1 MRANRDHG
9 ALGHSVVRPVVR
21 PAWRPA
27 RGSFVALGLGLF
39 AVLVLGVALAQSGGS
54 GGEASAGAG
63 SADGRVVEVRFGV
76 ATVSADSPAVSVA
89 SRVVTLSA
97 PGAYRL
103 LGELR
108 GGRVVVDAAEPG
120 TVTLILDGVGVYA
133 ATGPALVVER
143 ADEVV
148 LRLAAGSFNN
158 LFDGLER
165 LAGEPGAAV
174 FSGAPLTIEGEGHLL
189 VLARLK
195 HGVVSG
201 GDVTVTGGVLTVN
214 AADDGVRGEN
224 LSVNGGDLLV
234 FAANDALKST
244 GEAEG
249 GGVVALNGGVLDLVS
264 AGDGV
269 QAERLLV
276 VRGGHVSVLSG
287 GGHLVAPT
295 DDSAKGLKADVAVVV
310 EGGTILVDA
319 SDDAVHSDGDIRILG
334 GHLTLATGDDAVH
347 ADGSLLVAD
356 GWVEV
361 VASWEGLEAATVTI
375 AGGTV
380 LVWADD
386 DGLNAAG
393 DGPSSELL
401 LTISGGHVVVG
412 AGSDAIDSNGAVRMT
427 GGMVVLNG
435 PFTFAKPAIDRHLLH
450 SVLLDGAT
458 IVAAG
463 SLVLGRATGID
474 PLSSQAVV
482 YLDFNWL
489 VEEGTLI
496 TLPGEEGVVA
506 SFRAP
511 QALGRMSF
519 TAPFIRA
526 GEKYGVWLGGEPVGV
541 ELLGGVFV
549 PAGAL
554 GAEFRWETVAR

>member
-1 MRANRDHG
+1 
-9 ALGHSVVRPVVR
+9 
-21 PAWRPA
+21 
-27 RGSFVALGLGLF
+27 VALAMGLF
-39 AVLVLGVALAQSGGS
+39 AALALGVALVQSGGS
-54 GGEASAGAG
+54 DGGAPVGVGAV
-63 SADGRVVEVRFGV
+63 DGQVVEVRFDV
-76 ATVSADSPAVSVA
+76 ATVSADSPAVSVTG
-89 SRVVTLSA
+89 RVVTLSA
-97 PGAYRL
+97 PGTYRL
-103 LGELR
+103 SGELR
-108 GGRVVVDAAEPG
+108 GGRVVVASAEPG
-120 TVTLILDGVGVYA
+120 PVTLVLDGVSVYA

-148 LRLAAGSFNN
+148 LRSAGGSFNN

-165 LAGEPGAAV
+165 LDGEPGAAL
-174 FSGAPLTIEGEGHLL
+174 FSAAPLTIEGEGHLL
-189 VLARLK
+189 VMARLK
-195 HGVVSG
+195 HGVASE
-201 GDVTVTGGVLTVN
+201 GDLSVTGGVLTVN

-224 LSVNGGDLLV
+224 LTVHGGDLLV

-249 GGVVALNGGVLDLVS
+249 SGVVALNGGTLDLV
-264 AGDGV
+264 ATGDGV
-269 QAERLLV
+269 QAERVLL
-276 VRGGHVSVLSG
+276 VRGGHVTVLSG
-287 GGHLVAPT
+287 GGHTVVPSDAST
-295 DDSAKGLKADVAVVV
+295 KGLKADVEIVV
-310 EGGTILVDA
+310 EGGTVVVDA

-361 VASWEGLEAATVTI
+361 VASWEGLEAPSVTI

-393 DGPSSELL
+393 DGSPSELL

-412 AGSDAIDSNGAVRMT
+412 AGSDAIDSNGAVHLT

-463 SLVLGRATGID
+463 SLVLGRAAGID
-474 PLSSQAVV
+474 PLSTQAVV

-489 VEEGTLI
+489 VAEGTLI
-496 TLPGEEGVVA
+496 TLRGEEGDVA

-511 QALGRMSF
+511 QTLGRMSF

-526 GEKYGVWLGGEPVGV
+526 GEKYGVWLGGEPLGE
-541 ELLGGVFV
+541 ELLGGVLV
-549 PAGAL
+549 PAGAQ